1 MRKALA
7 SGALAL
13 LLTLGGGTAAVAQTG
28 TNTGTEQTTNDDG
41 DSGRW
46 GLLGLLGLTGL
57 AGLARR
63 DRRDR
68 REVDHLGSPPIGG
81 TVR

>member
-13 LLTLGGGTAAVAQTG
+13 VLAFGGGTAAVAQTD
-28 TNTGTEQTTNDDG
+28 TNSGTEQTTNDDG
-41 DSGRW
+41 DRGRW

-63 DRRDR
+63 DRRDPVADYR
-68 REVDHLGSPPIGG
+68 GTGTVGG
-81 TVR
+81 TGR

>member
-13 LLTLGGGTAAVAQTG
+13 VLAFGGGTAAVAQTD
-28 TNTGTEQTTNDDG
+28 TNSGTEQTTNDDG
-41 DSGRW
+41 DRGRW

-63 DRRDR
+63 DPVADYR
-68 REVDHLGSPPIGG
+68 GTG
-81 TVR
+81 TVGGPGR